1 MIGGYAAA
9 MLPTLVDPALAQF
22 ELFLALPDPDLQKWV
37 LNGEPVEPAA
47 FAPLVADVR
56 TFHGL

>member
-9 MLPTLVDPALAQF
+9 TLSQMADPALAQF
-22 ELFLALPDPDLQKWV
+22 ELFLALPDPELQKWV
-37 LNGEPVEPAA
+37 LNGEPVPAAA

-56 TFHGL
+56 KFNGL